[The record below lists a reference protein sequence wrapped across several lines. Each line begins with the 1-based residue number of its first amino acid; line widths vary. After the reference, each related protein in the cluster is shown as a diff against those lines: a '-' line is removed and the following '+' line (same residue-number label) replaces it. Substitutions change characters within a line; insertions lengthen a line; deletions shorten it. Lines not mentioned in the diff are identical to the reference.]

1 MKAESP
7 NKKTASKQ
15 QHDNYPMVKRL
26 LTLKDAATY
35 MGRTVWGMRELIWKG
50 RVPIIQD
57 GRKIYVDVRDLDAYI
72 EKTKETFIY

>member
-1 MKAESP
+1 MKAENP
-7 NKKTASKQ
+7 NKNSSSKQ

-72 EKTKETFIY
+72 EKTKETFTY

>member
-1 MKAESP
+1 MKAEGP
-7 NKKTASKQ
+7 GKKTSSKK
-15 QHDNYPMVKRL
+15 QHENYPMVKRL

-57 GRKIYVDVRDLDAYI
+57 GRKIYLDIRDLDTYI
-72 EKTKETFIY
+72 EKTKETFTY

>member
-1 MKAESP
+1 
-7 NKKTASKQ
+7 
-15 QHDNYPMVKRL
+15 
-26 LTLKDAATY
+26 
-35 MGRTVWGMRELIWKG
+35 MRELIWKG

>member
-7 NKKTASKQ
+7 NKKSSSKQ
-15 QHDNYPMVKRL
+15 QHNNYPMVKRL

-72 EKTKETFIY
+72 EKTKETFTY